1 MIGRNIKVF
10 EPVNLVKRIY
20 ALERKSSFIMFK
32 LIVKTQKDYKNRN
45 TLLRSYKDDE
55 DRNYVPKQKTTEKEK
70 PYLRLDTN
78 VKNVRARRMYK
89 TPGYRE
95 IGIVDTTFNGIAG
108 VKLVLL
114 EKIATIE

>member
-1 MIGRNIKVF
+1 MKVF

-89 TPGYRE
+89 TLGYRE
-95 IGIVDTTFNGIAG
+95 IGIADTTFNGIAG
-108 VKLVLL
+108 VNLVLL
-114 EKIATIE
+114 EKIAKTE

>member
-95 IGIVDTTFNGIAG
+95 IGIVDTTFNDIPG
-108 VKLVLL
+108 VELVLL
-114 EKIATIE
+114 EKMATIE